1 MRAGGGASSDWRGC
15 GGDLISSR
23 CFVTVAGCD
32 CKDCSVGEHVGWFR
46 VVLLS
51 IKSAFAPTMPLNA
64 PPTES
69 PYHLGPRESSV

>member
-1 MRAGGGASSDWRGC
+1 M
-15 GGDLISSR
+15 
-23 CFVTVAGCD
+23 TVAGCD